1 MKRLT
6 GLVIVLASVAG
17 GLRAAE
23 RAGKTKPPAARAKVF
38 VVVLDFAGGAVGKSI
53 SDRVRLRLRRHKEYD
68 VVDRLSTQEASGPV
82 AADAKAEKVR
92 ALLKRLACD
101 VAVYG
106 TASKIGTTVQAQA
119 CVIDSRK
126 TATRAAWSKV
136 FADDTPRAEGLLA
149 RWIVEG
155 FRGEDEWVPPQVGD
169 EAEPKAFGKPLNRN
183 GDFESGH
190 APWDAPD
197 NVATFLE
204 PGPSGRGTVLRMR
217 TDLARD
223 PWIAYR
229 RRLRLGQ
236 TRPTDPPKIRRDTSY
251 GCVGG
256 LEGVHF
262 RGEWIK
268 AVPGRR
274 YWLTAD
280 KKGGGGAKVF
290 IKGFKD
296 WFGQAD
302 GLSESSLARLGIT
315 PKQYADMSEAE
326 RKKLIAEDIKA
337 NPQVHRRECYR
348 WYLNC
353 GAGGQDWKHF
363 ALPFPPR
370 GGLPANVQW
379 LQIQIYVYWPPGEY
393 FWDNV
398 HLYTDPRQKAP
409 LPEEKPRTP
418 SFDKR

>member
-1 MKRLT
+1 MRWSASLA
-6 GLVIVLASVAG
+6 VVLAVAG
-17 GLRAAE
+17 ALQAAGGKAP
-23 RAGKTKPPAARAKVF
+23 AGPSQARPKVYA
-38 VVVLDFAGGAVGKSI
+38 VVFDLTGGAVGKSVA
-53 SDRVRLRLRRHKEYD
+53 DRVRIRLRRHKEYD
-68 VVDRLSTQEASGPV
+68 VLDRLTTQEASGPV
-82 AADAKAEKVR
+82 AAETAGPKAR
-92 ALLKRLACD
+92 ALLKRLACE
-101 VAVYG
+101 VGIYG
-106 TASKIGTTVQAQA
+106 TVEKKGRTVRVRA
-119 CVIDSRK
+119 CVIDLRK
-126 TATRAAWSKV
+126 GAERPGWTQDFTDATE
-136 FADDTPRAEGLLA
+136 RAEGLVA
-149 RWIVEG
+149 RRIVEAL
-155 FRGEDEWVPPQVGD
+155 RGEAEWKPPEVGD
-169 EAEPKAFGKPLNRN
+169 EDEPAKFGKPLNRN

-204 PGPSGRGTVLRMR
+204 KGPPGRGTVLRMR
-217 TDLARD
+217 TDIARD

-229 RRLRLGQ
+229 RKLRFGQ
-236 TRPTDPPKIRRDTSY
+236 ADAKNPPKIGRDTSY

-268 AVPGRR
+268 AVPGQR

-280 KKGGGGAKVF
+280 KKGGGGAKIF

-296 WFGQAD
+296 WSGQAD
-302 GLSESSLARLGIT
+302 GLSESSLARQGIT
-315 PKQYADMSEAE
+315 PKQYADLSEAE
-326 RKKLIAEDIKA
+326 KKKLIAADIKA

-348 WYLNC
+348 WYLN
-353 GAGGQDWKHF
+353 AGSSGKDWKHF

-370 GGLPANVQW
+370 GGLAANVQW

-398 HLYTDPRQKAP
+398 HLYKDPRQKAP

-418 SFDKR
+418 NVDKR